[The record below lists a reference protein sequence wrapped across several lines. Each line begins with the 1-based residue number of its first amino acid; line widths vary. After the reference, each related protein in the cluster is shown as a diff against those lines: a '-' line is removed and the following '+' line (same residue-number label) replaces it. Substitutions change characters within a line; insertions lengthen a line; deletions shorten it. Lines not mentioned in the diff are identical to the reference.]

1 MNCAGANLV
10 PCRGSVQ
17 ASDQYI
23 LLAWTQVPHRELP
36 SCDKGDFR
44 RQGQKSKRHHGRV
57 KRILRKAAGT
67 RPSTRLQKY
76 CSQPPWVHHTHSSL
90 PFSCQKLP
98 KREQEPRDPPPPC
111 LVRVGVRTQPTWR
124 QILKNSPRWNT
135 TNGRKKMRIGH
146 HSWLKLGQPF
156 WWLKDKRKLALQERK
171 N

>member
-44 RQGQKSKRHHGRV
+44 RQGQKSKRHHGRL

-76 CSQPPWVHHTHSSL
+76 CLNHREYTTHTLLSTFPAENFPSA
-90 PFSCQKLP
+90 SKN
-98 KREQEPRDPPPPC
+98 RETPPPC
-111 LVRVGVRTQPTWR
+111 LVGVGVRTQPTWR

-135 TNGRKKMRIGH
+135 TNGKRKMRIGH

-156 WWLKDKRKLALQERK
+156 
-171 N
+171 

>member
-44 RQGQKSKRHHGRV
+44 RQGQKSKRHHGRM
-57 KRILRKAAGT
+57 KRILLKAAGT

-90 PFSCQKLP
+90 PFSRRKLP
-98 KREQEPRDPPPPC
+98 KREQEPRDPPPV
-111 LVRVGVRTQPTWR
+111 LSESESELSQHGVRFWKTLQDG
-124 QILKNSPRWNT
+124 ILQ
-135 TNGRKKMRIGH
+135 ME
-146 HSWLKLGQPF
+146 
-156 WWLKDKRKLALQERK
+156 ERK
-171 N
+171 WELGIKEAC

>member
-44 RQGQKSKRHHGRV
+44 GQGQKSKRHHGRL
-57 KRILRKAAGT
+57 KRILREAAGS

-76 CSQPPWVHHTHSSL
+76 WLNHREYPHTLFSPLFPPKTSQARARTE
-90 PFSCQKLP
+90 
-98 KREQEPRDPPPPC
+98 RPPPC
-111 LVRVGVRTQPTWR
+111 LVGVGVRTQPTWR

-156 WWLKDKRKLALQERK
+156 
-171 N
+171 

>member
-44 RQGQKSKRHHGRV
+44 RQGQKSKRHHGRL

-76 CSQPPWVHHTHSSL
+76 CLNHREYTTHTLLSTFPAENFPSA
-90 PFSCQKLP
+90 SKN
-98 KREQEPRDPPPPC
+98 RETPPPV
-111 LVRVGVRTQPTWR
+111 LSESESELSQTWR

-156 WWLKDKRKLALQERK
+156 
-171 N
+171 